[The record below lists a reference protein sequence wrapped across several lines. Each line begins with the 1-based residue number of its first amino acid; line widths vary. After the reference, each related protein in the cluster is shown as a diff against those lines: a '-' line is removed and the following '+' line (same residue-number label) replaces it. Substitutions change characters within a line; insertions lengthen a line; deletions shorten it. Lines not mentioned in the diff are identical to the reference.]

1 MLELQVAAIAAS
13 ATARATAARNV
24 RRHTSSK
31 KNGAIRLE
39 AQANDALPAIA
50 RDCAAHLGSN
60 VRPVNLSE
68 L

>member
-39 AQANDALPAIA
+39 AQALTPYQPSLGIVPLIW
-50 RDCAAHLGSN
+50 AAMFD
-60 VRPVNLSE
+60 P
-68 L
+68 